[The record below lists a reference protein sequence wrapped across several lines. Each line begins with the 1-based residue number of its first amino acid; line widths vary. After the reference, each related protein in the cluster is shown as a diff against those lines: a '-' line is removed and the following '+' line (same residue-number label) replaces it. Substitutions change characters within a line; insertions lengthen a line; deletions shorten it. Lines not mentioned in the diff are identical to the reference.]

1 MRSDQFHFMLFINDP
16 EDIWYAEEKLVKINH
31 VQHLMIID
39 MHLVLRILYV
49 FEGEPAPF
57 EEKKPAVE
65 SMSLPLLFCNGIN
78 VIVFLLYSLSKDCL
92 HNIRIKKSEVN
103 SLLSNVPVDSKPLLN
118 LVWFGPTKAVE

>member
-1 MRSDQFHFMLFINDP
+1 
-16 EDIWYAEEKLVKINH
+16 
-31 VQHLMIID
+31 MIID

-103 SLLSNVPVDSKPLLN
+103 SLLSNVPVDVVHSQTYSLLGRTN
-118 LVWFGPTKAVE
+118 GC

>member
-103 SLLSNVPVDSKPLLN
+103 SLLSNVPVDVVHSQTYSLLGRTN
-118 LVWFGPTKAVE
+118 GC

>member
-1 MRSDQFHFMLFINDP
+1 
-16 EDIWYAEEKLVKINH
+16 
-31 VQHLMIID
+31 

-78 VIVFLLYSLSKDCL
+78 VIVFLLYNLFQRLTAQHLRK
-92 HNIRIKKSEVN
+92 IK
-103 SLLSNVPVDSKPLLN
+103 
-118 LVWFGPTKAVE
+118 

>member
-1 MRSDQFHFMLFINDP
+1 MISYGLWYGYLKKGSTPLRSDQFHFMLFINDP

-92 HNIRIKKSEVN
+92 HNIRIKK
-103 SLLSNVPVDSKPLLN
+103 
-118 LVWFGPTKAVE
+118 AR